1 MSKKERYYRL
11 DKILKEK
18 ALYNVIIGERSN
30 GKSYAVQEHGI
41 EEYYKTGKQMALIRR
56 YELDFQ
62 GKRGQETFAGLVS
75 SHNGQRISE
84 LTNGQ
89 WTGIKYYASKW
100 YLCKQDEGFG
110 KIITDD
116 RPFCY
121 AFALTQQE
129 HDKSTNYPNVTNILF
144 DEFLSRSGYL
154 PDEFITFQNVLSTI
168 IRDRD
173 DVTIFMC
180 ANTVNKYAPYFKEM
194 GLYHIDKMQQGTI
207 DVYRYGEKSELTV
220 AVEYCGNPDQRDTKK
235 ASDKYFAFDNPKLNM
250 IRTGA
255 WEISIYPHLPIKYE
269 KRNIKL
275 MYFIVFNNAILQ
287 CEIVKC
293 NGYTFTYVHR
303 KTSELKLLKKDIVF
317 GENYSPSFRIRRNL
331 LKPFDDTGKLILY
344 FYKTEKVFFQDN
356 EIGEIM
362 RNYLHWCNS
371 DRGILN

>member
-1 MSKKERYYRL
+1 MSKREKYYRL
-11 DKILKEK
+11 NRILEKK
-18 ALYNVIIGERSN
+18 ALYNMIIGERSN
-30 GKSYAVQEHGI
+30 GKSYAVQEYGV
-41 EEYYKTGKQMALIRR
+41 EQYMKTGKQMALIRR

-62 GKRGQETFAGLVS
+62 GKRGQETFSGLVK
-75 SHNGQRISE
+75 SHDGKRISE
-84 LTNGQ
+84 LTNGM

-100 YLCKQDEGFG
+100 YLCKYDEGFN

-129 HDKSTNYPNVTNILF
+129 HDKSTNYPDVTTVLF

-194 GLYHIDKMQQGTI
+194 GLSHIDKMEQGDI
-207 DVYRYGEKSELTV
+207 DLYTYGTTDLTV
-220 AVEYCGNPDQRDTKK
+220 AVEYCGNPDQRKTKK

-250 IRTGA
+250 IRNGA
-255 WEISIYPHLPIKYE
+255 WEISIYPHLPHKYQKKDIKYT
-269 KRNIKL
+269 
-275 MYFIVFNNAILQ
+275 YFIAFNGALLQ
-287 CEIVKC
+287 CEIIKC

-303 KTSELKLLKKDIVF
+303 KTSDLKLLKKDIIF
-317 GENYSPSFRIRRNL
+317 SENYSPSMRIRRNL
-331 LKPFDDTGKLILY
+331 LKPFDETGNLLLY

-362 RNYLHWCNS
+362 RNYLQWCKT
-371 DRGILN
+371 DKGIMN